1 MPEVSC
7 EAIATQNSSEWPCSM
22 RPFPQLRMVGV
33 RISYIFFPLIF
44 PEHLELW
51 TPLQIPSWGPPL
63 GCTLLQSLLS
73 DLQPLYNHIEGNGQR
88 SRLLVTTSGWTWTWS
103 YLTLGQGCPERGV
116 QHGGSPSWKGK
127 DLTEYRS
134 VGCRCEVAG
143 SVSKGWHYWTAGILV
158 VFWR

>member
-1 MPEVSC
+1 MLPK
-7 EAIATQNSSEWPCSM
+7 IALNGPVLCVPSPLGQACGGEDI
-22 RPFPQLRMVGV
+22 L
-33 RISYIFFPLIF
+33 YIFIIF
-44 PEHLELW
+44 PGHLEFW

-73 DLQPLYNHIEGNGQR
+73 DLQPLYNHIKDNGRR
-88 SRLLVTTSGWTWTWS
+88 SRLLVTASGWKWTSS
-103 YLTLGQGCPERGV
+103 YLTLGQWYPERGV
-116 QHGGSPSWKGK
+116 QHGGSPSCKGK
-127 DLTEYRS
+127 DLTESRS